1 MKADNLIKEVR
12 ESNQRLWDSY
22 QLFLSTD
29 GKQGMRCFTPDKMQA
44 LLNRT
49 DAEIIAQAEAK
60 GLVIEDK
67 DEYLASLNIETAL

>member
-1 MKADNLIKEVR
+1 MKAESLIKEVR

-29 GKQGMRCFTPDKMQA
+29 GKQGMNCFTPDKMKA
-44 LLNRT
+44 MLDRT

-60 GLVIEDK
+60 GLTIEDK
-67 DEYLASLNIETAL
+67 DEYLASLNIGTIQ

>member
-1 MKADNLIKEVR
+1 MKAELLIKEVR

-22 QLFLSTD
+22 QLFLSTN
-29 GKQGMRCFTPDKMQA
+29 GKQGMNCFTPDKMKA
-44 LLNRT
+44 LLDRT

-67 DEYLASLNIETAL
+67 DEYLASLNIETAQ